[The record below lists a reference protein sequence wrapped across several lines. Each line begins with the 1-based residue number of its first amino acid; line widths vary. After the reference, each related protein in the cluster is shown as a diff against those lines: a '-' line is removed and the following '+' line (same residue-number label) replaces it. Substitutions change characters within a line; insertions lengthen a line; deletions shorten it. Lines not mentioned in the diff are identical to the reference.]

1 MNLRQMQIPTRSL
14 VCNKTG
20 SEQKL
25 LFFFTLHTSWGSSC
39 PTVFVCLENG
49 IQFKGFFFYK
59 AMYDA
64 VILSCK
70 L

>member
-49 IQFKGFFFYK
+49 IQFKGFF
-59 AMYDA
+59 
-64 VILSCK
+64 L
-70 L
+70 